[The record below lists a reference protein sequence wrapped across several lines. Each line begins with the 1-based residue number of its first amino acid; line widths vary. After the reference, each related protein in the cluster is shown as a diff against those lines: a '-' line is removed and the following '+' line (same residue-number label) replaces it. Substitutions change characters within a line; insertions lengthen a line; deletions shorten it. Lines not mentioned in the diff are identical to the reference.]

1 MRSTARS
8 CRHPA
13 LPLYDPRRLYNLNSN
28 DCRHQCLTPRAE
40 PEHVCALCNEYI
52 FLSNIRDSMSAGPDL
67 PVEVLCSI
75 FGYMSLEDFDR
86 YGPLGWIPATT
97 HVCRKWRRA
106 AIGLSELWAENLCA
120 LASPAATDIFLE
132 RAQSAPL
139 VFSKRHF
146 ETPVPLTKH
155 QLALAE
161 MHLARARIFEQP
173 GPIPSSLVKAI
184 QTPTLSRLCV
194 LHLHRWASAQANS
207 FLVDFTLDAPV
218 LRELYLNSVFFSV
231 DAPLLRVLAITNDLR
246 PYQGRLDA
254 VPTSAILIVLMS
266 APLLEELKLKGLYA
280 FALNEN
286 EELGAATRVDLPV
299 LRSLRLEDEGSNYG
313 FYRLV
318 HAAPAADVNITNGMC
333 DPGVEP
339 AVTFEAFEGHLR
351 APAYDTLLIY
361 EEQDDGGTHVNVR
374 LRSSTSTRGHYED
387 DGEPEFRLD
396 AFMDPMGEAASS
408 LDIIGSLAPRINV
421 DAIRFLDMGEVGTD
435 EFAEVEANEVREA
448 FAPFTSVSTVM
459 LNIHASRRHILAL
472 RGEDAGEIEEEDG
485 DEDGEDEDEDDT
497 NETDFPLPALQHL
510 IVQDLSNSYQL
521 SIDALDEGWSV
532 LLTILKERKRA
543 GRAIRYLTLSESEKF
558 PGVIGDDLVTIQER
572 DEEFLRRAE
581 GLVDGVFDMRGYDSQ
596 NRMGI
601 VTRSGRISEYVQHL

>member
-1 MRSTARS
+1 
-8 CRHPA
+8 
-13 LPLYDPRRLYNLNSN
+13 
-28 DCRHQCLTPRAE
+28 
-40 PEHVCALCNEYI
+40 
-52 FLSNIRDSMSAGPDL
+52 MSAGADL

-75 FGYMSLEDFDR
+75 FGYMSLGDFDR
-86 YGPLGWIPATT
+86 YVPLGWIPATT

-184 QTPTLSRLCV
+184 QTTTSSRLCV

-207 FLVDFTLDAPV
+207 FLVDFILDAPV
-218 LRELYLNSVFFSV
+218 LRELHLESVFFSV
-231 DAPLLRVLAITNDLR
+231 DAPLLRVLAVTNDHQS
-246 PYQGRLDA
+246 YQGRLEA
-254 VPTSAILIVLMS
+254 VPTSKILSVLKGT
-266 APLLEELKLKGLYA
+266 PLLENLKLEGMYA
-280 FALNEN
+280 FAL
-286 EELGAATRVDLPV
+286 EEDEESGTAIHIELSE
-299 LRSLRLEDEGSNYG
+299 LRSLRLEDQGSNYG
-313 FYRLV
+313 LYRCV
-318 HAAPAADVNITNGMC
+318 NAAPAADVSIINAMC
-333 DPGVEP
+333 DGGVEP
-339 AVTFEAFEGHLR
+339 AITFAAFEGHLR

-374 LRSSTSTRGHYED
+374 LRSSTSTRAHYED
-387 DGEPEFRLD
+387 NGDPEFRFD
-396 AFMDPMGEAASS
+396 AFMDPMGESASS
-408 LDIIGSLAPRINV
+408 LDIVSSLVPRINV

-435 EFAEVEANEVREA
+435 EFVEVEANEVCETL
-448 FAPFTSVSTVM
+448 APFTSVSTVM
-459 LNIHASRRHILAL
+459 LNVDASRRHILAL
-472 RGEDAGEIEEEDG
+472 RGEDAGEIEEEGGDEG
-485 DEDGEDEDEDDT
+485 DEDGEGESEDSA
-497 NETDFPLPALQHL
+497 NETNLPLPALQHL

-521 SIDALDEGWSV
+521 SIDALEEGWSV